1 MHAGIPSKSIQGRSI
16 FLFIAKD
23 FPSLS
28 SLDSEYPT
36 GHLFV
41 KERPIFTYIWTH
53 LRGFLALP
61 VGSFL

>member
-1 MHAGIPSKSIQGRSI
+1 MEGEAFWQCIQEILPSLFRVGCFSY
-16 FLFIAKD
+16 FLHKD

-41 KERPIFTYIWTH
+41 KERWIF
-53 LRGFLALP
+53 P
-61 VGSFL
+61 VI